1 MNILKVLTPKRR
13 VGNVGEDAAAKFL
26 KKSGYKILARAYE
39 GAGHEIDIVA
49 EYKGTTTFIEVKTRN
64 IASKSAREPR
74 PASSVTPRKQRGII
88 SAAKHYCSF
97 HFTEGPIQFDVIEV
111 YLEGEGK
118 NLKVNQIK
126 HLKNTF
132 NFNTAYSRTRR
143 I

>member
-13 VGNVGEDAAAKFL
+13 VGNLGEDAAVKFL
-26 KKSGYKILARAYE
+26 KKSGYKILARSYE

-49 EYKGTTTFIEVKTRN
+49 EAKGVTVFVEVKARN
-64 IASKSAREPR
+64 VSSKSKKEPR

-88 SAAKHYCSF
+88 AAAKHYCTF
-97 HFTEGPIQFDVIEV
+97 HLTEGPIQFDVIEV
-111 YLEGEGK
+111 YLEGDDK
-118 NLKVNQIK
+118 DLKVKEIK